1 MSNFFGKDRRNK
13 TKSTASQF
21 MIEFK
26 RVGKRW
32 KLSTQ
37 SFVRIWQ
44 TSDSLEEFLNKINSA
59 SLVNHGEECY
69 SQDYTTLK
77 SRLSYL
83 RNHRSIPLREHTD
96 EDSLWNY
103 QKSGKI
109 NWEELRDFCEKTSG
123 E

>member
-1 MSNFFGKDRRNK
+1 MGSFFGKDRRK
-13 TKSTASQF
+13 KVKSTASQF

-26 RVGKRW
+26 KIGKRW
-32 KLSTQ
+32 RLSTQ

-59 SLVNHGEECY
+59 SLANHGEECY
-69 SQDYTTLK
+69 SQDDTTLK
-77 SRLSYL
+77 SRLSYI
-83 RNHRSIPLREHTD
+83 RNHRSIPLREHAD
-96 EDSLWNY
+96 EDSLWNC

-109 NWEELRDFCEKTSG
+109 DWKELRDFCEKTSG

>member
-1 MSNFFGKDRRNK
+1 MTSFFGKDRRK
-13 TKSTASQF
+13 RVKSTASQF

-44 TSDSLEEFLNKINSA
+44 TSDSLGDFLNKINSA
-59 SLVNHGEECY
+59 SRDNHGEEYY
-69 SQDYTTLK
+69 SSDDPTLK

-83 RNHRSIPLREHTD
+83 RNHRSIPLREHED
-96 EDSLWNY
+96 ENNLWHH
-103 QKSGKI
+103 QQSGNI
-109 NWEELRDFCEKTSG
+109 NWKELRDFCEKTSG